1 MSTNNIFIN
10 KTTTIVLAFILL
22 VCCWQ
27 AIKMGK
33 ANLSFYPAYQ
43 LTERWLK
50 NNSLTDIV
58 QYKDALKSID
68 DASMN
73 HPNNPHYLIIQGL
86 VREWG
91 AVSNVF
97 SDELIKKKQ
106 LKSAREYYLSAVELR
121 PTWPVTWATLAIL
134 KWRLEEIDQQ
144 LIDYLIQ
151 ADKYGPNTLEVHQA
165 WLEIGLYLYRNKSPH
180 TVKVIKGTRKH
191 LELMLKDI
199 RPSVR
204 ESAVMIIKRQNAQ
217 RFACNWILNYTFD
230 TSWAQ
235 KNLCN

>member
-1 MSTNNIFIN
+1 MSR
-10 KTTTIVLAFILL
+10 TIRIGIVILL
-22 VCCWQ
+22 FLSCWQ
-27 AIKMGK
+27 ALKMGK

-43 LTERWLK
+43 LTEHWLE
-50 NNSLTDIV
+50 NDNLTDTG
-58 QYKDALKSID
+58 QYNQALKLIDAASID
-68 DASMN
+68 

-91 AVSNVF
+91 GVSDIF
-97 SDELIKKKQ
+97 SDELIKKNQ
-106 LKSAREYYLSAVELR
+106 LENAKEYYLSAVELR

-134 KWRLEEIDQQ
+134 KWRLAEIDQQ

-165 WLEIGLYLYRNKSPH
+165 WLEIGLYLYQSKSPY
-180 TVKVIKGTRKH
+180 TVKIIQGLRKH
-191 LELMLKDI
+191 LALMLKDI

-204 ESAVMIIKRQNAQ
+204 MSAVMIIKRQNAQ

-230 TSWAQ
+230 TRWAQ
-235 KNLCN
+235 KKLCNE